1 MPPDRTAR
9 RRERNRPHE
18 RCHVQVGPPP
28 RRRVRRAH
36 QRRPRDRDGLGP
48 AGDREGRRV
57 RTSAWAPAATAEIHP
72 GTMMYTDG
80 AQCTANFVFTDASAN
95 VYVGYAAHCAGLGEA
110 TDTNGCAADSL
121 PLGTRVTFNEGGSL
135 LSDGHPGRLR
145 HPGLLLVADR
155 EAARHHRRE
164 HLRLQR
170 LRPGEGRRRRRR
182 QGEPVRPVLGRPDRH
197 RHRRHGRR
205 RRRLH
210 LRQLQPPRRRLGALA
225 APGRQPRRRP
235 RRRRLVAPALHRDP
249 GRAR

>member
-1 MPPDRTAR
+1 MSLAMSKSAR
-9 RRERNRPHE
+9 R
-18 RCHVQVGPPP
+18 VTGASAVLTSAVLATAMVSAPP
-28 RRRVRRAH
+28 ATAK
-36 QRRPRDRDGLGP
+36 
-48 AGDREGRRV
+48 AGRSV
-57 RTSAWAPAATAEIHP
+57 TTAWAPAATAEIHP

-80 AQCTANFVFTDASAN
+80 AQCTGNFVFTDASAN

-110 TDTNGCAADSL
+110 TDTDGCAADSL

-135 LSDGHPGRLR
+135 VSDGHPGRHR

-155 EAARHHRRE
+155 EEARHHGPER
-164 HLRLQR
+164 LRLQR
-170 LRPGEGRRRRRR
+170 LRPGQGRRRRH
-182 QGEPVRPVLGRPDRH
+182 GEGQPVDPVLGRPDRH

-210 LRQLQPPRRRLGALA
+210 LRQLQPARRRLGPLA

-235 RRRRLVAPALHRDP
+235 GRRRLDAPAVHRDP